1 VSTALLDCEIVCE
14 DTSKLDRA
22 DWLELRKLGIGS
34 SDAAAVLSLSPW
46 RSQYNVYVEKIG
58 LLADRPDT
66 KRFRGG
72 RMYEEPTLRLWAE
85 DADVPFDSI
94 QRHLMLRSLEY
105 PWMLANP
112 DGLLDEPVV
121 EVKTAH
127 SMDRARWEEMV
138 PVPYI
143 MQAHHLMV
151 VTGRRRCIIAVA
163 FDWTGPIEF
172 EVQWDR
178 DTAESLIVI
187 ERDFWRRVEERDAP
201 DPDGSE
207 SSMAALREQYQADR
221 GQVVDLPSSALTL
234 IERREIALEAALG
247 YSATADYCKSRL
259 MAMLGEAEYGRI
271 DGSIMVTWKADK
283 NGKRTMRFMDRAA

>member
-1 VSTALLDCEIVCE
+1 MTTAVLDYEIVC
-14 DTSKLDRA
+14 DNTSILDRSS
-22 DWLELRKLGIGS
+22 WLDLRKLGIGS
-34 SDAAAVLSLSPW
+34 SDAAPVLSVSSW
-46 RSQYNVYVEKIG
+46 RSQYNVYAEKLG
-58 LLADRPDT
+58 LLAERPDN

-72 RMYEEPTLRLWAE
+72 RMYEEPTLRIWAE
-85 DADVPFDSI
+85 DAEVPFDSI
-94 QRHLMLRSLEY
+94 QRHLMLRSVEF
-105 PWMLANP
+105 PFMLANP
-112 DGLLDEPVV
+112 DGLLDDSVL

-127 SMDRARWEEMV
+127 SMDRPRWEETV

-163 FDWTGPIEF
+163 FDWTGPIEV
-172 EVQWDR
+172 EVEWDES
-178 DTAESLIVI
+178 TAESLVII
-187 ERDFWRRVEERDAP
+187 ERDFWRRVEEQDAP

-234 IERREIALEAALG
+234 IERREIALEAAVG
-247 YSATADYCKSRL
+247 YTATADSCKSRL

-271 DGSIMVTWKADK
+271 DGSIVVTWKADK